1 MDTKRIREST
11 RQRLTTL
18 GLALPAEPPSVLCGP
33 IERTERDV
41 VARVLVLGL
50 VCLSAEGLDPAVVQ
64 QEIET
69 FALAGLLTDL
79 EQASVSREMGEV
91 LPLPLDF
98 ELSWQI
104 EVVNA
109 LLWTVNLAPEVSFSP
124 DQAVDSGAILDP
136 LLSAKSVEEV
146 AEGASFRP
154 LQEIVEEAD
163 YFRCYRAL
171 YREASP
177 AGIDVRQQ
185 PIGPLEAL
193 SVVHCAKALE
203 WVLDSSLSWEDPM
216 S

>member
-41 VARVLVLGL
+41 VVRVLVLGL

-91 LPLPLDF
+91 LPLDF

-146 AEGASFRP
+146 AERASFRQ

-185 PIGPLEAL
+185 KPIGPLEAL